1 MQNNPCFQLLLPA
14 ISEQALDPAAALEFV
29 ADADFGATTL
39 FLGRVRALNLGRAVS
54 GISYSLFAPL
64 VLRVFERA
72 CCDAAA
78 AFGPQLRLHVSHSH
92 GQLQLVHEGVVVAA
106 GAPHRDQAFRAC
118 RKIIEIVKHQAPI
131 WKKEHYADGDSEWS
145 EGCALCSPATPSALS
160 TAQAATQ
167 TTAATTTPLA
177 RAADTHGDGL

>member
-78 AFGPQLRLHVSHSH
+78 AFGHLLANHS
-92 GQLQLVHEGVVVAA
+92 LKSREGAA
-106 GAPHRDQAFRAC
+106 
-118 RKIIEIVKHQAPI
+118 
-131 WKKEHYADGDSEWS
+131 
-145 EGCALCSPATPSALS
+145 PA
-160 TAQAATQ
+160 
-167 TTAATTTPLA
+167 
-177 RAADTHGDGL
+177 